1 MDSAGDQLVAITLDK
16 IRRAVQDPRYA
27 SKVLMQRFAWR
38 QGLGRV
44 PFGPTVLNI
53 ETTNR
58 CNLHCTMCQREFGET
73 KKILQANNGL
83 MGLETYRKILPFFP
97 GAKRIALSGFG
108 ETFLHPEFAEMLRL
122 AKEHSP
128 AHTTVYTNGTVLNE
142 KKAEAVVRLG
152 LDCLS
157 NSIDGAS
164 KEIFEP
170 IRGISFDHLVKNLK
184 MLQRIKSELGSEK
197 PEVVLQMVAM
207 KQNLGDLPKLV
218 ELAHEVGAAEVSIV
232 HLTVHA
238 DHLREQ
244 SLYLHQAEAER
255 VFTRAREVAE
265 RLGVRLTLPSFEDH
279 VANLRCFLTDLFVTW
294 DGVVLSCP
302 LERHTLGSLQEQ
314 PIQRIWN
321 NAQMAHLRKRM
332 CEEGIGCVCSGCP
345 YNEVTRE
352 VHLAPFDVGSTRRR
366 LDQSAAATQ

>member
-1 MDSAGDQLVAITLDK
+1 MGITLDK

-38 QGLGRV
+38 QQLERV

-53 ETTNR
+53 ETTNK

-73 KKILQANNGL
+73 QKILQANSGL
-83 MGLETYRKILPFFP
+83 MSMETYRKILPFFP

-142 KKAEAVVRLG
+142 KKAEAIVRLG

-157 NSIDGAS
+157 NSIDGAT
-164 KEIFEP
+164 KEVYEP
-170 IRGISFDHLVKNLK
+170 IRGISLDHLIKNLK
-184 MLQRIKSELGSEK
+184 ALQRIKQELGSDK
-197 PEVVLQMVAM
+197 PEVILQMVAM
-207 KQNLGDLPKLV
+207 RQNLDDLPRLV

-232 HLTVHA
+232 NLTVHA

-244 SLYLHQAEAER
+244 SLYLHRGEAER
-255 VFTRAREVAE
+255 VFQKARAVAE
-265 RLGVRLTLPSFEDH
+265 KLDVRLSLPGFDDH
-279 VANLRCFLTDLFVTW
+279 VAGLRCFLTDLFVTF
-294 DGVVLSCP
+294 DGLVLSCA
-302 LERHTLGSLQEQ
+302 LERHTLGSLKETSIQE
-314 PIQRIWN
+314 IWN

-332 CEEGIGCVCSGCP
+332 YQEGIGCVCTGCP
-345 YNEVTRE
+345 YNEVTQDA
-352 VHLAPFDVGSTRRR
+352 HLAPYDVGSTRRR
-366 LDQSAAATQ
+366 LDQTTVAAK

>member
-1 MDSAGDQLVAITLDK
+1 MAITLGK
-16 IRRAVQDPRYA
+16 IRRAMQDPRYA

-38 QGLGRV
+38 QKLERV

-73 KKILQANNGL
+73 QKILQANNGL
-83 MGLETYRKILPFFP
+83 MSLETYRKILPFFP

-142 KKAEAVVRLG
+142 KKAEAIVRLG

-157 NSIDGAS
+157 NSIDGAT

-170 IRGISFDHLVKNLK
+170 IRGISFDHLIKNLK
-184 MLQRIKSELGSEK
+184 TLQRIKKELGADK

-207 KQNLGDLPKLV
+207 KQNLGDLPALV
-218 ELAHEVGAAEVSIV
+218 ELASEVGAAEVSIV

-255 VFTRAREVAE
+255 VFAKAREVAE
-265 RLGVRLTLPSFEDH
+265 RLDVRLTLPGFEDH
-279 VANLRCFLTDLFVTW
+279 VANLRCFLTDLFVTF
-294 DGVVLSCP
+294 DGLVLSCA
-302 LERHTLGSLQEQ
+302 LERHTIGSLQKQ
-314 PIQRIWN
+314 SIQEIWN
-321 NAQMAHLRKRM
+321 DAQMAHLRKKM
-332 CEEGIGCVCSGCP
+332 YQKGIGCVCSGCP

-366 LDQSAAATQ
+366 LVEDATAAR